1 MIWPYKTYR
10 LNLAQTIILFALA
23 GFLLIFF
30 SQKII
35 KYQNQSSLFDEQIQ
49 ALQKQNTHL
58 QNELHSQT
66 QQWRVIHTLNQMT
79 SGNMALIHQ
88 KALTEKILP
97 LAKNYNL
104 DPILILSIVY
114 VESRGKMVTS
124 NMGAKGMM
132 QLQTRTAKVIASRL
146 GYNSQEKFK
155 LNDPS
160 TNIELGTLYFISLL
174 KQYKNVNI
182 ALAAYNRGESYV
194 NNALEHNHK
203 IPLGY
208 AHEVIQ
214 TYNRFL
220 RDLGG

>member
-10 LNLAQTIILFALA
+10 LNLAQTITLFALA
-23 GFLLIFF
+23 GFLLIYF

-35 KYQNQSSLFDEQIQ
+35 KHQNHSSALDEQIQ
-49 ALQKQNTHL
+49 TLQKQNTQLH
-58 QNELHSQT
+58 NELNSQT

-79 SGNMALIHQ
+79 SGKMALVHQ
-88 KALTEKILP
+88 KALSEKILP

-114 VESRGKMVTS
+114 VESRGKLVTS
-124 NMGAKGMM
+124 NKGAKGMM
-132 QLQTRTAKVIASRL
+132 QIQTRTAKVIATRL
-146 GYNSQEKFK
+146 GYHPKEKFH
-155 LNDPS
+155 LNDPAV
-160 TNIELGTLYFISLL
+160 NIELGTLYFITLL
-174 KQYKNVNI
+174 KQYKNINI

-220 RDLGG
+220 RDLKI